1 MPALYM
7 VRSTARA
14 GAVKSKT
21 MQLGFMSA
29 IVPDL
34 TLEEVF
40 ALGKSTGYSCV
51 ELMCWPPGK
60 ADRRYA
66 GVTHIDV
73 SKFDESDAARV
84 LALADSHGMKIS
96 GLGYYPN
103 ILTPN
108 VEEATA
114 TTAHLKR
121 VIRAARL
128 LGLPVVSTFVGRDWT
143 RSVAENWPRF
153 LTIWG
158 DLISCAE
165 EQGVRVAIENCP
177 MLFTA
182 DEWPGGKNLAGSP
195 AIWRRMF
202 AEVPSANF
210 GLNYDP
216 SHMVWQQ
223 MDYLSPIGE
232 FASRIFRVHLKDV
245 TVDRERLNDVGI
257 LAYPNQFHTPK
268 LPGRGDVD
276 WASFLRTLAKAGY
289 DGPVCVEV
297 EEREFEGSLAQRKQA
312 LVLSSEYLRPL
323 FAFDGN

>member
-1 MPALYM
+1 
-7 VRSTARA
+7 
-14 GAVKSKT
+14 

-40 ALGKSTGYSCV
+40 AVGKSTGYSCV
-51 ELMCWPPGK
+51 EVMCWPPGK

-73 SKFDESDAARV
+73 SKFDEADASRV
-84 LALADSHGMKIS
+84 LSLASAHGMKIS

-103 ILTPN
+103 LLSPDL
-108 VEEATA
+108 EEAKA

-121 VIRAARL
+121 VISAARM
-128 LGLPVVSTFVGRDWT
+128 LGLTVVSTFVGRDWT

-153 LTIWG
+153 LSVWG
-158 DLISCAE
+158 DLISYAE
-165 EQGVRVAIENCP
+165 DQGVRVAIENCP

-182 DEWPGGKNLAGSP
+182 DEWPGGKNLAASP

-202 AEVPSANF
+202 GEIPSTNF

-223 MDYLSPIGE
+223 MDYIAPIGE
-232 FASRIFRVHLKDV
+232 FSSRIFRVHLKDV
-245 TVDRERLNDVGI
+245 AVDRQRLDEVGI
-257 LAYPNQFHTPK
+257 LAYPLEFHTPK

-276 WASFLRTLAKAGY
+276 WARFLRALAKAGY

-312 LVLSSEYLRPL
+312 LAISSQYLRPL
-323 FAFDGN
+323 FGFDAG

>member
-1 MPALYM
+1 
-7 VRSTARA
+7 
-14 GAVKSKT
+14 

-73 SKFDESDAARV
+73 SKFDDADAARV
-84 LALADSHGMKIS
+84 LSLADADGMKIS

-108 VEEATA
+108 VEEAQA

-121 VIRAARL
+121 VISAARM

-143 RSVAENWPRF
+143 RSVEENWPRF
-153 LTIWG
+153 LTVWG
-158 DLISCAE
+158 DLISYAE

-202 AEVPSANF
+202 AEIPSANF

-223 MDYLSPIGE
+223 MDYIGPIGE
-232 FASRIFRVHLKDV
+232 FSSRIFRVHLKDV
-245 TVDRERLNDVGI
+245 TVDRERLNEVGI
-257 LAYPNQFHTPK
+257 LAYPNEFHTPK

-276 WASFLRTLAKAGY
+276 WASFLRALAKVGY

-312 LVLSSEYLRPL
+312 LALSSEYLHPL
-323 FAFDGN
+323 FGFDAG